1 MSRSD
6 CRLLWAEVSTFCSV
20 QQYCIVPLQALAVK
34 NHVVTARIG
43 SDVGGAAADQ
53 QGGLPDDSQQQQPSK
68 HIVLDAGDGGRI
80 SVSARSWADSIR
92 DKLSNGGSASR
103 STRTSDGSEAW
114 VPPR

>member
-1 MSRSD
+1 MV
-6 CRLLWAEVSTFCSV
+6 L
-20 QQYCIVPLQALAVK
+20 LQALAVK

-43 SDVGGAAADQ
+43 PDVGTAAADQ
-53 QGGLPDDSQQQQPSK
+53 QGGLADDTERQMPAK

-103 STRTSDGSEAW
+103 TTSTSDGSEAW

>member
-1 MSRSD
+1 MSRALVND
-6 CRLLWAEVSTFCSV
+6 QERRQRIA
-20 QQYCIVPLQALAVK
+20 QQHCVVLLQALAVK

-43 SDVGGAAADQ
+43 PDVGAAAADQ
-53 QGGLPDDSQQQQPSK
+53 QGGSMDDTEQQMPSK

-92 DKLSNGGSASR
+92 DKLSNGASASS
-103 STRTSDGSEAW
+103 STATSGGSEAW